1 MNKEKNKLSDN
12 TNYNYI
18 KNSKINKR
26 INGYQNKIKE
36 VRMDKIRMIEEGLKI
51 MHLKEHNRKK
61 RQ

>member
-26 INGYQNKIKE
+26 INGY
-36 VRMDKIRMIEEGLKI
+36 
-51 MHLKEHNRKK
+51 
-61 RQ
+61 